1 MIGGYNRSIPIATK
15 NLLIINVLFFI
26 ATYAFE
32 SSNVANL
39 GLELSAFYPDST
51 YFKPW
56 QILTHMF
63 MHGGIAHIFFNMF
76 ALWMFG
82 STVEQTIGTKKY
94 LFLYFFAGLGAYTLY
109 NVYHFFQA
117 QEIIEQLPI
126 GGVTLNDIKA
136 LDVGNVFTQNENLF
150 TLSSI
155 YSIPMVGASGA
166 IYGVLVAFGMLYP
179 EARLM
184 LLFPPIPVK
193 AKYFIPILILIEL
206 LQQYQN
212 NPQDNVAHLAHLGG
226 ALFGFIFI
234 RKWRKNRYRVT

>member
-1 MIGGYNRSIPIATK
+1 MIGGYDRSIPAVTK

-26 ATYAFE
+26 ATFAFE
-32 SSNVANL
+32 YSNTANL
-39 GLELSAFYPDST
+39 ALELSAFYPDSA

-56 QILTHMF
+56 QVLTHMF
-63 MHGGIAHIFFNMF
+63 MHGGIGHIFFNMF

-82 STVEQTIGTKKY
+82 STVEQTIGAKKY
-94 LFLYFFAGLGAYTLY
+94 LFLYFFAGLGAYILY
-109 NVYHFFQA
+109 NVYHFYQA
-117 QEIIEQLPI
+117 QEIIQQLPI
-126 GGVTLNDIKA
+126 GGVTLDDIKA
-136 LDVGNVFTQNENLF
+136 LDAGKVFTQNDDLL
-150 TLSSI
+150 TLSAI
-155 YSIPMVGASGA
+155 YSVPMVGASGA

-184 LLFPPIPVK
+184 LLFPPIPLK

-206 LQQYQN
+206 FQQYQN

-234 RKWRKNRYRVT
+234 RKWKKDRYRVY